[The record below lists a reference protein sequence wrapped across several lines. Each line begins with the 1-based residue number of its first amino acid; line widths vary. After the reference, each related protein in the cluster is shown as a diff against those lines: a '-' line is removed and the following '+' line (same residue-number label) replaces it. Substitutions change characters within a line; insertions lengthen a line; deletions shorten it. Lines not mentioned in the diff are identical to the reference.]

1 MPPLS
6 DVTLSRSSAAELA
19 LGKKK
24 MLALPLASLGL
35 RLAVTG
41 ANGYLGCEVAWQ
53 AVAQGHTVRAVVRS
67 GSQPHHLPE
76 CEVMRVDD
84 LTDAV
89 SAREAADGV
98 DAVIHTASVFQRCDD
113 MEEEL
118 VKPNIALAEQ
128 MICAC
133 AASGA
138 RLVLTSSM
146 AAVRGAKQPPAFG
159 DCYCADDW
167 NTVSRRDGPGF
178 EPYQYS
184 KAESERRAWQIG
196 RQVGAEMVSLC
207 PSMIFGPPR
216 DPACKALSVAMVRK
230 WVDGEAP
237 VESRLVVDVRDAA
250 QAHLAAATLPDAA
263 GRRYVVSCEAR
274 VPAADLAAAIRHRLR
289 AAGDA
294 AGDAAGAA
302 RAARVHTD
310 DGWDGGAVPV
320 GAREVAAEDVL
331 WRELGVRCRSTE
343 ETLADMAAVLVK

>member
-1 MPPLS
+1 
-6 DVTLSRSSAAELA
+6 
-19 LGKKK
+19 

-41 ANGYLGCEVAWQ
+41 ANGYLGCEVVWQ

-67 GSQPHHLPE
+67 GSQPHHLPDE

-146 AAVRGAKQPPAFG
+146 AAVRGAKQPPVLRETAQG
-159 DCYCADDW
+159 GLLRCYTAEDW
-167 NTVSRRDGPGF
+167 NIMSQRDGPGF

-216 DPACKALSVAMVRK
+216 DPECKALSVAMVRR
-230 WVDGEAP
+230 WVDGETP

-289 AAGDA
+289 AAGEA
-294 AGDAAGAA
+294 AGEA

>member
-1 MPPLS
+1 
-6 DVTLSRSSAAELA
+6 
-19 LGKKK
+19 
-24 MLALPLASLGL
+24 MLALPIAAALGL

-41 ANGYLGCEVAWQ
+41 ATGFLGSEVAWQ
-53 AVAQGHTVRAVVRS
+53 AVAQGHTVRAVVRT
-67 GSQPHHLPE
+67 GSQTHHLPDE
-76 CEVMRVDD
+76 CEVMAVDD

-98 DAVIHTASVFQRCDD
+98 DAVIHTASVFRRCDN

-118 VKPNIALAEQ
+118 VKPNILLAEQ

-184 KAESERRAWQIG
+184 KAESERRAWHIG
-196 RQVGAEMVSLC
+196 RQVGAEIVALC

-216 DPACKALSVAMVRK
+216 DPACKALSVAMVRR

-237 VESRLVVDVRDAA
+237 VESRLVCDVRDAA
-250 QAHLAAATLPDAA
+250 QAHLAAATLPAAA

-274 VPAADLAAAIRHRLR
+274 VPAADLAAAIRLRLR
-289 AAGDA
+289 AGGDA
-294 AGDAAGAA
+294 EGEA

-310 DGWDGGAVPV
+310 ESWGGGAVAV
-320 GAREVAAEDVL
+320 GAREVAAEEAL
-331 WRELGVRCRSTE
+331 WRDLGVRCRPTE
-343 ETLADMAAVLVK
+343 ETLADMADALAK

>member
-1 MPPLS
+1 
-6 DVTLSRSSAAELA
+6 
-19 LGKKK
+19 
-24 MLALPLASLGL
+24 MLALPLAPLGL

-41 ANGYLGCEVAWQ
+41 ATGYLGTEVAWQ

-67 GSQPHHLPE
+67 GSQPHHLPDE

-216 DPACKALSVAMVRK
+216 DPACKALSVAMVRR

-250 QAHLAAATLPDAA
+250 QAHLAAASLPDAA

-294 AGDAAGAA
+294 AGEA